1 MLHGHGDDAYL
12 YTHPIK
18 ANFSTNIW
26 YGGRSEDLKA
36 YIQDNWDTI
45 HAYPEAAA
53 ESLCDLI
60 AQDQAVKTNQVI
72 ACNGATEAFYLIAQ
86 AYHSKVSTIIIPT
99 FAEYEDACLVNKHQ
113 LKYLNWSDL
122 KSFTLFPEGLVWLCN
137 PNNPDGRVVEKTFL
151 ESLLKNNPKCTF
163 VVDEAYIDFTDA
175 ISSAIDLVDE
185 HSNLILVK
193 SLTKNFSIPGL
204 RLGYLISNRAM
215 VQNIQ
220 FFKPPWT
227 VNSIAIEAGKYI
239 LQRKQ
244 SFLPPVKQYKSDK
257 KNFAEK
263 LAQIPGLKIWPSKT
277 SYFLIELEKSSASEL
292 KKQLISKFGLLI
304 RDASNFR
311 GLNERFIRVATLSED
326 KNQLL
331 IDALTQWSKSN
342 S

>member
-122 KSFTLFPEGLVWLCN
+122 KSSTLFPEGLVWLCN

-311 GLNERFIRVATLSED
+311 GLNDRFIRVATLSED

>member
-311 GLNERFIRVATLSED
+311 GLNDKFIRVATLSED

>member
-12 YTHPIK
+12 YKHPIK

-26 YGGRSEDLKA
+26 YGGKSEDLKA
-36 YIQDNWDTI
+36 FIQDNWDKI

-53 ESLCDLI
+53 ESLNDLI
-60 AQDQAVKTNQVI
+60 AQDQAVGANQVI
-72 ACNGATEAFYLIAQ
+72 TCNGATEAFYLIAQ
-86 AYHSKVSTIIIPT
+86 TYHSKVSTIIIPT
-99 FAEYEDACLVNKHQ
+99 FAEYEDACKVNKHQ
-113 LKYLNWSDL
+113 LNFLNWSDL
-122 KSFTLFPEGLVWLCN
+122 KSTTLFAEGLVWLCN
-137 PNNPDGRVVEKTFL
+137 PNNPDGRIVEKTFL
-151 ESLLKNNPKCTF
+151 ETLLKNNPNCTF

-175 ISSAIDLVDE
+175 ISSAIDLLDVCP
-185 HSNLILVK
+185 NLILVK

-204 RLGYLISNRAM
+204 RLGYLIANRAM

-239 LQRKQ
+239 LQRKDT
-244 SFLPPVKQYKSDK
+244 FLPPVKQYKSDK
-257 KNFAEK
+257 KEFVEK

-292 KKQLISKFGLLI
+292 KKHLISEFGLLI

-311 GLNERFIRVATLSED
+311 GLNEKFIRVATLTKE

-342 S
+342 L

>member
-12 YTHPIK
+12 YTQPIK

-26 YGGRSEDLKA
+26 YGGRSEDLKIF
-36 YIQDNWDTI
+36 IQANWDKI
-45 HAYPEAAA
+45 HAYPEPAA

-60 AQDQAVKTNQVI
+60 ALDLSIHTDQVL

-99 FAEYEDACLVNKHQ
+99 FAEYEDACKVNRHQ
-113 LKYLNWSDL
+113 LNYHNWDNL
-122 KSFTLFPEGLVWLCN
+122 KGTTLFAEGLVWLCN

-163 VVDEAYIDFTDA
+163 VVDEAYIDFTDV
-175 ISSAIDLVDE
+175 ISSAIDLVDKRP
-185 HSNLILVK
+185 NLILVK

-204 RLGYLISNRAM
+204 RLGYLISNKAM
-215 VQNIQ
+215 VQNIR

-244 SFLPPVKQYKSDK
+244 SFLPPVKQYKSDQK
-257 KNFAEK
+257 EFAENLDK
-263 LAQIPGLKIWPSKT
+263 IPGLKIWPSKT

-292 KKQLISKFGLLI
+292 KKHLISEFGLLI

-311 GLNERFIRVATLSED
+311 GLNENFIRVATLSKE